1 LPLRVLSNTDLDN
14 KTGDIQV
21 TLGKKKNGNMGYDDK
36 TVENLM
42 KYFEAESYEQLEDF
56 LKNSHIPSFN

>member
-1 LPLRVLSNTDLDN
+1 MDN

>member
-1 LPLRVLSNTDLDN
+1 LDN
-14 KTGDIQV
+14 KTEHIQD
-21 TLGKKKNGNMGYDDK
+21 TLDREKHGKMEYDDK

-42 KYFEAESYEQLEDF
+42 KYFEAENYEQLESF